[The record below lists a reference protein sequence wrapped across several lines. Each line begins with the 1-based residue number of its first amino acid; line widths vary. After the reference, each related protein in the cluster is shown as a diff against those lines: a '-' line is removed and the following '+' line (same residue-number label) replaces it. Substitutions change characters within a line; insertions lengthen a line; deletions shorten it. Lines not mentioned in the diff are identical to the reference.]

1 MKIFST
7 KRTVRN
13 VEVSVRRYGV
23 LTIYT
28 NHPVGNLVHK
38 NINYQISC
46 GGRTTRYKVYLN
58 QLNRL
63 KIVEKLRRPKSQ
75 PIISDAS
82 QTEWRNHLIFHGK

>member
-28 NHPVGNLVHK
+28 NHPSGNLVHK
-38 NINYQISC
+38 
-46 GGRTTRYKVYLN
+46 YKTIKFDVV
-58 QLNRL
+58 
-63 KIVEKLRRPKSQ
+63 VERSATKY
-75 PIISDAS
+75 I
-82 QTEWRNHLIFHGK
+82 

>member
-28 NHPVGNLVHK
+28 NHPSGNLVHK
-38 NINYQISC
+38 
-46 GGRTTRYKVYLN
+46 YKTIKFDVVV
-58 QLNRL
+58 
-63 KIVEKLRRPKSQ
+63 KRPATKY
-75 PIISDAS
+75 I
-82 QTEWRNHLIFHGK
+82 